1 MTAIQDAAA
10 ARLASARPA
19 AENAVTN
26 AIREAVVR
34 RGGVVR
40 TRALLEAG
48 WGRRAVDRTVSSGA
62 LVRVRTGWV
71 ATANADANLVAAAR
85 TGGVLTC
92 ISQARRLGLW
102 VLEDQGMHVAARAH
116 AGHIGAVMATLH
128 WSRPLLPRHPD
139 LLADPIENVLGLVA
153 TCQSFESAFAVWES
167 ALNQGLVDLQALR
180 RLKLPPAAR
189 RLAEQV
195 RPFSDSGLESIAIP
209 RLRWLRLPL
218 RQQVWIAGHRV
229 DLLIGDRLVLQIDGG
244 HHVGA
249 QRESDVAHDAA
260 LMLMGYHVIRVG
272 YEQVVHRWHEVQDVI
287 MRAVAQG
294 LHRGDD

>member
-1 MTAIQDAAA
+1 MTGIQDPAA
-10 ARLASARPA
+10 ARRAGAPPA
-19 AENAVTN
+19 AESAATR
-26 AIREAVVR
+26 AMRMLAAE

-40 TRALLEAG
+40 TRVFLDAG
-48 WGRRAVDRTVSSGA
+48 WGRRAVDRAVSSGA
-62 LVRVRTGWV
+62 LRRVRTGWV
-71 ATANADANLVAAAR
+71 ATADADANLVAAAR
-85 TGGVLTC
+85 TGVVLTC
-92 ISQARRLGLW
+92 TSQARRLGLW
-102 VLEDQGMHVAARAH
+102 VLDDQGMHVAARAH
-116 AGHIGAVMATLH
+116 AGHVGAVKATVH
-128 WSRPLLPRHPD
+128 WSRPLVPRHPD

-153 TCQSFESAFAVWES
+153 TCQPFESAFAVWES
-167 ALNQGLVDLQALR
+167 ALNQGLVDVQALR

-229 DLLIGDRLVLQIDGG
+229 DLLIGDRLVLQVDGG

-249 QRESDVAHDAA
+249 QRESDISHDAA

-272 YEQVVHRWHEVQDVI
+272 
-287 MRAVAQG
+287 
-294 LHRGDD
+294 